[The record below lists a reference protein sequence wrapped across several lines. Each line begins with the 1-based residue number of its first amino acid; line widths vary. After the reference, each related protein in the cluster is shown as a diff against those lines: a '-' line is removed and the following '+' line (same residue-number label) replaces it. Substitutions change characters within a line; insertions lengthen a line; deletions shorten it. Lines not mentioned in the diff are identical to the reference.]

1 MLLRKRTVLA
11 IAFAGVSVMGGPGM
25 ARAADP
31 ALPQTIKPM
40 QAVIF
45 DIGTKRAVSFFLIDD
60 DACKLNLTLAELVH
74 DDEVNG
80 LTAARI
86 IVPVEVGKIVHFDT
100 VEGKSIEFKCL
111 AGAQAM
117 SIEVLNRIA
126 SSRY

>member
-1 MLLRKRTVLA
+1 MA
-11 IAFAGVSVMGGPGM
+11 GPGT

-31 ALPQTIKPM
+31 AIPPTMKPM
-40 QAVIF
+40 QGVIF

-60 DACKLNLTLAELVH
+60 DACKLNLTLAELAH

-86 IVPVEVGKIVHFDT
+86 VVPVEVGKIAHFDT

-117 SIEVLNRIA
+117 SIEVSNRIA